1 MNSRTIIM
9 FDDQDEEIVVADAIA
24 AEQEEESE
32 IAENADDI
40 EEMIRRQDD
49 IDQLTSDYIIALMGM
64 TDYNFDISEFGID
77 TKELSAIEDEFEA
90 ILYEHGITIYRPVM
104 CKDANG
110 EEIIVS
116 SIYEER
122 Q

>member
-1 MNSRTIIM
+1 MNPKTIIM
-9 FDDQDEEIVVADAIA
+9 FDEEDEEIVAHDE
-24 AEQEEESE
+24 AEEIGDEEIE

-40 EEMIRRQDD
+40 EEVIRRQDD

-64 TDYNFDISEFGID
+64 EDYNFDISDLGVD
-77 TKELSAIEDEFEA
+77 TNTLSAIIDEFEG
-90 ILYEHGITIYRPVM
+90 ILYEHGLIIYRPVM
-104 CKDANG
+104 CKTANG